1 MKSRLTI
8 HGINKVEGHT
18 LLLPHTE
25 IKYIKETKDHYVFE
39 VKYKEDTYEIGID
52 RWGSELLP
60 LIYNPHTF
68 TPERRAILVFKGYN
82 VKTRVRLSQYK
93 IKENITEPNGL
104 VHAID
109 QYIDWNIELPF

>member
-18 LLLPHTE
+18 LLLPDTE

-39 VKYKEDTYEIGID
+39 VKYKEETYEIGID
-52 RWGSELLP
+52 RWASEVRP
-60 LIYNPHTF
+60 LIYDPQTF
-68 TPERRAILVFKGYN
+68 AAVRRASLVFKGYN
-82 VKTRVRLSQYK
+82 AKTRVRLSQFT
-93 IKENITEPNGL
+93 IKENIAEPNGL